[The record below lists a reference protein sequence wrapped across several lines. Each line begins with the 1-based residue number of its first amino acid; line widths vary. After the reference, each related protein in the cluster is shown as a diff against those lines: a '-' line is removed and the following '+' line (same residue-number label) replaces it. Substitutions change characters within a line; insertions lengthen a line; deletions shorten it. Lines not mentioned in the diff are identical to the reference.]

1 MIENVGQKLRVFLIL
16 GVFILIFLNAPSLC
30 LDKTKGIQDVSL
42 DAEKKADVVES
53 IGTLLVNKYIFLKT
67 AKDMQDL
74 IETKLKEGKY
84 DGIKSVDEFARV
96 LTKDLRSVSK
106 DKHVRVVHDPD
117 LVQRI
122 RQSESKSEEERKKE
136 RDRQIEGE
144 RQRNFGF
151 QKMELL
157 EGNIGYLDLRYFS
170 GVRPSGETAVAAMNF
185 LSNANAI
192 IIDLRKNGG
201 GNPSM
206 IQLLSSYFLDDYTHL
221 NSFENRGEDSLQ
233 QFWTLPYVPGRN
245 MYEADLYVLTSQR
258 TFSGAEEF
266 TYNMKNLERATI
278 IGETTGGG
286 AHPGGMRIAK
296 HDFLVWV
303 PTGRAVNP
311 ITKTN
316 WEGTGIEPHVSV
328 PQEEALDKAHA
339 MALEKL
345 MEKTEDKAK
354 KTALNWARDVI
365 KAKIDPVEID
375 ESILNRYVGKYTRGD
390 VVLKN
395 GQLYFV
401 MGSQKMPL
409 IPLTE
414 TYFILEGQ
422 SEVRAEFV
430 KDESEKGYTII
441 AHFSDGKKEVVNQVT
456 EK

>member
-1 MIENVGQKLRVFLIL
+1 MIENKRKILRATLIL
-16 GVFILIFLNAPSLC
+16 SVFVLSFLNMFSYC
-30 LDKTKGIQDVSL
+30 QDGAEGAREVSL
-42 DAEKKADVVES
+42 DPGKKADVVGS
-53 IGTLLVNKYIFLKT
+53 VGKLLVEKYIFLET
-67 AKDMQDL
+67 AKEMRSL

-84 DGIKSVDEFARV
+84 AEIESVDEFARI
-96 LTKDLRSVSK
+96 LTQDLRSVSK
-106 DKHVRVVHDPD
+106 DKHIRVVHNPD
-117 LVQRI
+117 MVRRI
-122 RQSESKSEEERKKE
+122 RMSEGISEEERKKE
-136 RDRQIEGE
+136 RERRIEGE
-144 RQRNFGF
+144 RQNNFGF

-170 GVRPSGETAVAAMNF
+170 GVKPSGETAVAAMNF
-185 LSNANAI
+185 LSNSNAI

-245 MYEADLYVLTSQR
+245 MYETDLYVLTSSR

-266 TYNMKNLERATI
+266 TYNMQNLERATI

-311 ITKTN
+311 ITQTN
-316 WEGTGIEPHVSV
+316 WEGTGIEPHISV
-328 PQEEALDKAHA
+328 PQEKALEKAHA

-345 MEKTEDKAK
+345 LEKTEDKEK
-354 KTALNWARDVI
+354 KTALRWALDGI
-365 KAKIDPVEID
+365 QAKANPVEVD
-375 ESILNRYVGKYTRGD
+375 RSTLEKYVGKYTRGD
-390 VVLKN
+390 IVLKN
-395 GQLYFV
+395 GQLYLII
-401 MGSQKMPL
+401 GSQKMPM
-409 IPLTE
+409 IPMSE

-422 SEVRAEFV
+422 SAIRLEFV
-430 KDESEKGYTII
+430 KGEGGKDYKII
-441 AHFSDGKKEVVNQVT
+441 THFSNGRTEVVNRVAQ
-456 EK
+456 K

>member
-1 MIENVGQKLRVFLIL
+1 MFDNMRQKLRAFLIL
-16 GVFILIFLNAPSLC
+16 SVFAMTFLNMPSFC
-30 LDKTKGIQDVSL
+30 LDDANGDQDVSL
-42 DAEKKADVVES
+42 GADKKSDVVES
-53 IGTLLVNKYIFLKT
+53 IGKLLVDKYIFLET
-67 AKDMQDL
+67 AKEMQDL

-84 DGIKSVDEFARV
+84 DGIESVDDFARV

-106 DKHVRVVHDPD
+106 DKHIRVVHNPD

-122 RQSESKSEEERKKE
+122 KMSESKSEEERKKE
-136 RDRQIEGE
+136 RERDIAEE

-185 LSNANAI
+185 LSNATAI

-245 MYEADLYVLTSQR
+245 MYETDLYVLTSRR

-266 TYNMKNLERATI
+266 TYNMKNLKRATI

-316 WEGTGIEPHVSV
+316 WEGTGIDPHISV
-328 PQEEALDKAHA
+328 PQEDALKKAHT

-345 MEKTEDKAK
+345 MEKTEDKEK
-354 KTALNWARDVI
+354 KTALSWALDGI
-365 KAKIDPVEID
+365 KAKTDPVKVD
-375 ESILNRYVGKYTRGD
+375 KAILSKYTGKYTRGD
-390 VVLKN
+390 IVLN
-395 GQLYFV
+395 NTQLYFV
-401 MGSQKMPL
+401 MSAQKMPL

-414 TYFILEGQ
+414 TYFIVEGQ
-422 SEVRAEFV
+422 SAVRVEFV
-430 KDESEKGYTII
+430 QDGGGKDYKII
-441 AHFSDGKKEVVNQVT
+441 VHFSDGNKEVVKRIA

>member
-1 MIENVGQKLRVFLIL
+1 MVENQRKNLKLILIL
-16 GVFILIFLNAPSLC
+16 GVFLLTFLYVSTFC
-30 LDKTKGIQDVSL
+30 QDKADDVKDASF
-42 DAEKKADVVES
+42 DAEKKADIVDS
-53 IGTLLVNKYIFLKT
+53 ICTLLVDKYIFLET
-67 AKDMQDL
+67 AEKMQAHVK
-74 IETKLKEGKY
+74 TKLKAGEY
-84 DGIKSVDEFARV
+84 DGIDNVDDFARV
-96 LTKDLRSVSK
+96 LTKDLQSVSK
-106 DKHVRVVHDPD
+106 DKHIRVIHNPD
-117 LVQRI
+117 MVQRI
-122 RQSESKSEEERKKE
+122 KMREGKSEEERKKE
-136 RDRQIEGE
+136 RERIIEGE

-206 IQLLSSYFLDDYTHL
+206 IQLLSSYFLEDYTHL

-233 QFWTLPYVPGRN
+233 QFWTLPYVPGRS
-245 MYEADLYVLTSQR
+245 MYETDLYVLTSRR

-286 AHPGGMRIAK
+286 AHPGGFRIAK

-311 ITKTN
+311 ITETN

-328 PQEEALDKAHA
+328 PQEKALEKAHA

-345 MEKTEDKAK
+345 IEKTEDEEKKTELSWALDGLKAK
-354 KTALNWARDVI
+354 TE
-365 KAKIDPVEID
+365 PVEI
-375 ESILNRYVGKYTRGD
+375 EETVLNEYVGKYTRGD
-390 VVLKN
+390 IVLMD
-395 GQLYFV
+395 GRLYFV
-401 MGSQKMPL
+401 MDSTKMPM
-409 IPLTE
+409 IPLTK
-414 TYFILEGQ
+414 TYFLLEG
-422 SEVRAEFV
+422 EPGVRAEFV
-430 KDESEKGYTII
+430 KDETTGEYKIV
-441 AHFSDGKKEVVNQVT
+441 AHFSDGGKEVVNRVKD
-456 EK
+456 E

>member
-1 MIENVGQKLRVFLIL
+1 MIENAARNLRFAIILSVFVLTCL
-16 GVFILIFLNAPSLC
+16 CVPSYC
-30 LDKTKGIQDVSL
+30 LDEAEGPKDVSL
-42 DAEKKADVVES
+42 DAAKKTDVVDS
-53 IGTLLVNKYIFLKT
+53 ISKLLVDKYIFLKK
-67 AKDMQDL
+67 AEKMQDHVK
-74 IETKLKEGKY
+74 TKLKEGKY
-84 DGIKSVDEFARV
+84 DGITSVDDFARV
-96 LTKDLRSVSK
+96 LTEDLRSVSK
-106 DKHVRVVHDPD
+106 DKHIRVVHNPD
-117 LVQRI
+117 LVRRI
-122 RQSESKSEEERKKE
+122 KMSDSKSEEERKKE
-136 RDRQIEGE
+136 RERAIAGE

-192 IIDLRKNGG
+192 IFDLRKNGG

-245 MYEADLYVLTSQR
+245 MYETDLYVLTSSR

-316 WEGTGIEPHVSV
+316 WEGTGIEPHISV
-328 PQEEALDKAHA
+328 PQEEALEKAHA

-345 MEKTEDKAK
+345 IEKTEDEEIKKALSW
-354 KTALNWARDVI
+354 TLDGI

-375 ESILNRYVGKYTRGD
+375 RSILNKYVGKYTRGD

-395 GQLYFV
+395 GQLYFM
-401 MGSQKMPL
+401 MGSRKMPMV
-409 IPLTE
+409 PLTE
-414 TYFILEGQ
+414 RFFFLEGQ
-422 SEVRAEFV
+422 SSIRVEFV
-430 KDESEKGYTII
+430 EDEGEAAYKII
-441 AHFSDGKKEVVNQVT
+441 VHFSDGGKEVVNRVT

>member
-1 MIENVGQKLRVFLIL
+1 MIKNVGQKLRMALIL
-16 GVFILIFLNAPSLC
+16 SVFILIFLNVPSFC
-30 LDKTKGIQDVSL
+30 LDEVKGIQDVSL
-42 DAEKKADVVES
+42 DAAKKADVVES
-53 IGTLLVNKYIFLKT
+53 IGKLLVDKYIFLKT
-67 AKDMQDL
+67 AEEMQDHVK
-74 IETKLKEGKY
+74 IKLKEGKY
-84 DGIKSVDEFARV
+84 DGITSVDDFARV
-96 LTKDLRSVSK
+96 LTEDLRSVSK
-106 DKHVRVVHDPD
+106 DKHIRVVHNPD
-117 LVQRI
+117 LVRRI
-122 RQSESKSEEERKKE
+122 KMSDSKSEEERKKE
-136 RDRQIEGE
+136 RERAIAGE

-192 IIDLRKNGG
+192 IFDLRKNGG

-245 MYEADLYVLTSQR
+245 MYETDLYVLTSSR

-316 WEGTGIEPHVSV
+316 WEGTGIEPHISV
-328 PQEEALDKAHA
+328 PQEEALEKAHA

-345 MEKTEDKAK
+345 IEKTEDKEK
-354 KTALNWARDVI
+354 KKALSWTLDGI

-375 ESILNRYVGKYTRGD
+375 RSILNKYVGKYTRGD

-395 GQLYFV
+395 GQLYFM
-401 MGSQKMPL
+401 MGSTKMPMV
-409 IPLTE
+409 PLTE
-414 TYFILEGQ
+414 RFFFLEGQ
-422 SEVRAEFV
+422 SSIRVEFV
-430 KDESEKGYTII
+430 EDEGGTAYKII
-441 AHFSDGKKEVVNQVT
+441 VHFSDGGKEVVNRVT